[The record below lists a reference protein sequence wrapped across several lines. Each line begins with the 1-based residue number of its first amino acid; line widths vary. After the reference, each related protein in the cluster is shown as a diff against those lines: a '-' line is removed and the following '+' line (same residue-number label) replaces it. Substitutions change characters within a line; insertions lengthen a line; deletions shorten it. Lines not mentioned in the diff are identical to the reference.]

1 MSKIMFEK
9 KIRKLKQGP
18 LIYFC
23 NLITGTGQLCAHLLR
38 PRVFCVL

>member
-1 MSKIMFEK
+1 MFEK

-23 NLITGTGQLCAHLLR
+23 NLITGTGQLCETFAQLPR
-38 PRVFCVL
+38 PRDR